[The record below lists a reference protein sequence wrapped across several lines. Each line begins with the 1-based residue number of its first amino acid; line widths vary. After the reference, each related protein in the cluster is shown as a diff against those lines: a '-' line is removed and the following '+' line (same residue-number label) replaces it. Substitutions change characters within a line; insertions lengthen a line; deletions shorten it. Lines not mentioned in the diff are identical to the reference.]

1 MAAGHVRRE
10 TTDRPAYRS
19 PNTVPC
25 PDTVR
30 PGARRF
36 FRGQPSGPCWTLKGD
51 VEKLEALLAAER
63 ERADKA
69 IAAFEALAQRL
80 EAMAGQPPGV
90 VALAALLREGRM
102 KPVNLAAQLAAAETE
117 LACLKMVLAQVK
129 RTATS
134 SGRSGTTGAG
144 RPRSSTPRS
153 SSPRS
158 SERLMSGTPLPRSA
172 AHGGVASREARSER
186 LALCA

>member
-1 MAAGHVRRE
+1 VAAGHVRRE

-69 IAAFEALAQRL
+69 IAAFEALARRL
-80 EAMAGQPPGV
+80 EAMA
-90 VALAALLREGRM
+90 
-102 KPVNLAAQLAAAETE
+102 
-117 LACLKMVLAQVK
+117 
-129 RTATS
+129 
-134 SGRSGTTGAG
+134 
-144 RPRSSTPRS
+144 
-153 SSPRS
+153 
-158 SERLMSGTPLPRSA
+158 
-172 AHGGVASREARSER
+172 EARR
-186 LALCA
+186 PAWWRWLRFAD

>member
-1 MAAGHVRRE
+1 MSSDETLWLTYRQAADKLGVSPQACGRRRFVAAGHVRRE

-69 IAAFEALAQRL
+69 IAAFEALARRL
-80 EAMAGQPPGV
+80 EAMAEARRPGV
-90 VALAALLREGRM
+90 VALAALRRLR
-102 KPVNLAAQLAAAETE
+102 
-117 LACLKMVLAQVK
+117 
-129 RTATS
+129 
-134 SGRSGTTGAG
+134 AG
-144 RPRSSTPRS
+144 
-153 SSPRS
+153 
-158 SERLMSGTPLPRSA
+158 
-172 AHGGVASREARSER
+172 
-186 LALCA
+186 